1 MFWQPTKPKLNQDLY
16 HKLLQHEHHQL
27 APRVEKKMDQVQSM
41 FHSLE
46 IVSTLHM
53 FCLQN
58 PNWTKTCVKPNTFAT
73 RSYKSILCT
82 FNSALRAEKE
92 RRWIKFSQCS
102 INLNVLTLPTK
113 LKLKQKLYHTF
124 APRLKIRRW
133 WLMRNWP
140 IWTQW
145 FHFVN
150 WLSTSVKTISSP
162 LPLHLQFVSR
172 HRGHR
177 RRFPKYYWKDWSM
190 WLHSIGLILAR
201 IVKPISSQS
210 TLISA
215 VGSMTTLN
223 PCSWMRFISTCQW
236 FAYNESW
243 IL

>member
-1 MFWQPTKPKLNQDLY
+1 
-16 HKLLQHEHHQL
+16 
-27 APRVEKKMDQVQSM
+27 M

-73 RSYKSILCT
+73 RSYKSILFT

-150 WLSTSVKTISSP
+150 IVHISQNHIFTPTTTITIVKTKRKISKVWLINVTPLHWTHFGKDCPTSISS
-162 LPLHLQFVSR
+162 
-172 HRGHR
+172 
-177 RRFPKYYWKDWSM
+177 
-190 WLHSIGLILAR
+190 IT
-201 IVKPISSQS
+201 
-210 TLISA
+210 TLISLSA
-215 VGSMTTLN
+215 TGFMTFESLF
-223 PCSWMRFISTCQW
+223 MDGFHCQW
-236 FAYNESW
+236 FA
-243 IL
+243 

>member
-1 MFWQPTKPKLNQDLY
+1 MFWQPAKPKLNQDLY

-150 WLSTSVKTISSP
+150 IVHISQNHIFFNP
-162 LPLHLQFVSR
+162 
-172 HRGHR
+172 
-177 RRFPKYYWKDWSM
+177 YYIYK
-190 WLHSIGLILAR
+190 
-201 IVKPISSQS
+201 
-210 TLISA
+210 
-215 VGSMTTLN
+215 
-223 PCSWMRFISTCQW
+223 F
-236 FAYNESW
+236 
-243 IL
+243 